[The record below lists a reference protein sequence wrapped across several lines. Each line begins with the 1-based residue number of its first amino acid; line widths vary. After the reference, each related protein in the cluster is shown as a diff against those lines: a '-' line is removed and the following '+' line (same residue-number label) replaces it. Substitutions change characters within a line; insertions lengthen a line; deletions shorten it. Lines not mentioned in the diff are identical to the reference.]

1 MSTNSTFQLAIASAF
16 VLFAVPAFAKG
27 PARQTF
33 DVGLKDPVVL
43 DLSVSAGDVRMT
55 YSRDGEL
62 SVNVSAQDTSGK
74 EISEEFLKRGMTVEQ
89 DGPPIRIHTLPN
101 QFPGNPPKVSYQI
114 DVPSRTEVNAA
125 ILGAG
130 NLTVIG
136 ITGPAT
142 LRTAHGKISSTRVRG
157 KLDAETGSGNI
168 ALIQNGPSRA
178 VVKAGLGS
186 IDAVA
191 ARGNL
196 FASTDKGDVHIKAVL
211 WDTWQVTSR
220 SGNIRIEMPT
230 ETMFDLDAETVSGSI
245 SVERD
250 DMQKPA
256 GEIHQLHQQVNGGG
270 SRVSV
275 HTIAGNIFVQ

>member
-1 MSTNSTFQLAIASAF
+1 MSIQSTFQHKMASAF
-16 VLFAVPAFAKG
+16 VLFAAPAFAGG
-27 PARQTF
+27 PARQTL

-43 DLSVSAGDVRMT
+43 DVAVAAGDVRMT

-89 DGPPIRIHTLPN
+89 DGPRIRIHTLPN

-125 ILGAG
+125 VLGSG

-142 LRTAHGKISSTRVRG
+142 LRTAHGKISCTRVRG

-178 VVKAGLGS
+178 VVKSGLGS

-191 ARGNL
+191 ARGSL

-220 SGNIRIEMPT
+220 SGNVRIELPD
-230 ETMFDLDAETVSGSI
+230 EQRFDFDAETVSGSI

-250 DMQKPA
+250 DMEKPTR
-256 GEIHQLHQQVNGGG
+256 EIHQLHQQVNGGG
-270 SRVSV
+270 IRLSV
-275 HTIAGNIFVQ
+275 HTAGNIFIQ

>member
-1 MSTNSTFQLAIASAF
+1 MNTKSTFQPAMASAF
-16 VLFAVPAFAKG
+16 VLFAVPAFAGG

-43 DLSVSAGDVRMT
+43 DLAVAAGDVRMT
-55 YSRDGEL
+55 YSRDGQL
-62 SVNVSAQDTSGK
+62 SVNVSAQDTRAK
-74 EISEEFLKRGMTVEQ
+74 EISEEFLASGMTVEQ
-89 DGPPIRIHTLPN
+89 DGPHIRIRTLPN
-101 QFPGNPPKVSYQI
+101 RFPGNPPKVSYQI

-142 LRTAHGKISSTRVRG
+142 LRTAEGKISCTRVRG
-157 KLDAETGSGNI
+157 QLYAETGSGNI
-168 ALIQNGPSRA
+168 VLIQNGPSRA

-220 SGNIRIEMPT
+220 SGNIRIEMPA
-230 ETMFDLDAETVSGSI
+230 ETKFDLDAETVSGSI

-250 DMQKPA
+250 DMQKPTR
-256 GEIHQLHQQVNGGG
+256 GIHKLHQQVNGGG

-275 HTIAGNIFVQ
+275 HTAGNIFVQ

>member
-1 MSTNSTFQLAIASAF
+1 MSKSTFQLAMVSTF
-16 VLFAVPAFAKG
+16 FLFAAPALAKG
-27 PARQTF
+27 PARKTL

-43 DLSVSAGDVRMT
+43 DLAVAAGDVRMT

-62 SVNVSAQDTSGK
+62 SVNVSAQDTSGE
-74 EISEEFLKRGMTVEQ
+74 EISEKFLTRGMTVEQ
-89 DGPPIRIHTLPN
+89 DGPRVRIRTLPN
-101 QFPGNPPKVSYQI
+101 PFPGKPPKVSYQI
-114 DVPSRTEVNAA
+114 DVPSRIEVNAA

-142 LRTAHGKISSTRVRG
+142 LRTAQGKISCSRVRG

-168 ALIQNGPSRA
+168 VLIQNGPSRA

-211 WDTWQVTSR
+211 WDAWQVTSR
-220 SGNIRIEMPT
+220 SGNVRIELPD
-230 ETMFDLDAETVSGSI
+230 EQKFDFDAETVSGSI

-256 GEIHQLHQQVNGGG
+256 SEIHKLHQQVNGGG

-275 HTIAGNIFVQ
+275 RSAAGNIFIQ

>member
-1 MSTNSTFQLAIASAF
+1 MSKSIFQPAMVSTF
-16 VLFAVPAFAKG
+16 VLFATPALARG

-43 DLSVSAGDVRMT
+43 DLAVAAGDVRMT

-62 SVNVSAQDTSGK
+62 SVSVSAQDTSGK
-74 EISEEFLKRGMTVEQ
+74 EISEEFLRRGMTVEQ
-89 DGPPIRIHTLPN
+89 DGPRIRIRSLPGR
-101 QFPGNPPKVSYQI
+101 FPGAAPKVSYQI

-136 ITGPAT
+136 ITGPAA
-142 LRTAHGKISSTRVRG
+142 LRTAEGKISCARVRG
-157 KLDAETGSGNI
+157 QLYAETGSGNI
-168 ALIQNGPSRA
+168 VLIQNGPSRA
-178 VVKAGLGS
+178 VVKSGLGS

-211 WDTWQVTSR
+211 WDIWQVTSG
-220 SGNIRIEMPT
+220 SGNIRIEMPA
-230 ETMFDLDAETVSGSI
+230 ETKFDLDAETISGSI

-256 GEIHQLHQQVNGGG
+256 SEIHEVHQQVNGGG
-270 SRVSV
+270 VRVSV
-275 HTIAGNIFVQ
+275 HSTAGNIFIQ